1 MIAVLIA
8 VAIAFTVA
16 VLGTP
21 FVIRYL
27 QRHNIGAQIRDD
39 GPVAHPHEAKAGTP
53 TMGGVAIVGASF
65 VGYLVAHINS
75 EAIKFAD
82 SAIALW
88 VLILGLFA
96 VGFIDDYLG
105 VRRAR
110 NLGLRKRGK
119 TLGLLVVAVLFA
131 VMSTQVVHV
140 STHLS
145 FTRPISGVDLGTVG
159 WIMWCVA
166 VVYATTNAVN
176 ITDGLDGLAAGS
188 SALVFAAFVVISFTQ
203 FRHPGAYH
211 LRDATRS
218 ALEAGSIDVTVV
230 AAALMGACIGFLWWN
245 APPAKVFMGDTGALA
260 LGGAMAGMGLLT
272 NTALLLPIIGGLYV
286 LETVSVIAQVISF
299 RGFGRRILRMSPI
312 HHHFELLGWPESTII
327 VRFWILAGLAMA
339 LGLGIFYADFLRIP
353 GVGG

>member
-8 VAIAFTVA
+8 VAVAFGVS

-21 FVIRYL
+21 FVISYL
-27 QRHNIGAQIRDD
+27 RRHHIGQQIRDD

-53 TMGGVAIVGASF
+53 TMGGVAIIVAAF
-65 VGYLVAHINS
+65 LGYLAAHIRT

-82 SAIALW
+82 TAIALW

-96 VGFIDDYLG
+96 VGFLDDYLG
-105 VRRAR
+105 VRKAR

-119 TLGLLVVAVLFA
+119 TLGVLIVAGVFA
-131 VMSTQVVHV
+131 AMATGMVGV

-145 FTRPISGVDLGTVG
+145 FTRPLGIDLGTVG
-159 WIMWCVA
+159 WVLWCVA
-166 VVYATTNAVN
+166 VIYATTNAVN

-188 SALVFAAFVVISFTQ
+188 GALVFAAFVVISFTQ
-203 FRHPGAYH
+203 FRHPHSYH
-211 LRDATRS
+211 LGA
-218 ALEAGSIDVTVV
+218 AGSIDVAVV
-230 AAALMGACIGFLWWN
+230 AAAMLGGCVGFLWWN

-272 NTALLLPIIGGLYV
+272 NTHLLLPIVGGLYV
-286 LETVSVIAQVISF
+286 IETLSVIAQVISF
-299 RGFGRRILRMSPI
+299 RGFGRRVLRMSPI

-327 VRFWILAGLAMA
+327 VRFWIFAGLTMA
-339 LGLGIFYADFLRIP
+339 LGLGLFYADFLRL
-353 GVGG
+353 GVSG

>member
-8 VAIAFTVA
+8 VAVAFIVA

-21 FVIRYL
+21 FAIRYL

-53 TMGGVAIVGASF
+53 TMGGVAIVGAALI
-65 VGYLVAHINS
+65 GYLVAHINS

-82 SAIALW
+82 TAIALW

-96 VGFIDDYLG
+96 VGFVDDYLG
-105 VRRAR
+105 VRKAR

-119 TLGLLVVAVLFA
+119 TFGLLFVAA
-131 VMSTQVVHV
+131 VFGAMSLEIVKV

-145 FTRPISGVDLGTVG
+145 FTRAIPSVDLGTVG
-159 WIMWCVA
+159 WFLWAIA

-188 SALVFAAFVVISFTQ
+188 CALVFAAFVVISFTQ
-203 FRHPGAYH
+203 FRHPSAYH
-211 LRDATRS
+211 LRDATVS
-218 ALEAGSIDVTVV
+218 ALNAGSIDVTVV
-230 AAALMGACIGFLWWN
+230 AAALMGACVGFLWWN

-272 NTALLLPIIGGLYV
+272 NTTLLLPIIGGLYV
-286 LETVSVIAQVISF
+286 LETASVIAQVISF

-339 LGLGIFYADFLRIP
+339 LGLGLFYADFLSIP

>member
-8 VAIAFTVA
+8 VSIAFLVA
-16 VLGTP
+16 VVGTP
-21 FVIRYL
+21 FLIRYL
-27 QRHNIGAQIRDD
+27 TRHNIGAQIRDD

-53 TMGGVAIVGASF
+53 TMGGVAIIAAALI
-65 VGYLVAHINS
+65 GYLVAHVRT

-82 SAIALW
+82 TAIALW

-119 TLGLLVVAVLFA
+119 TFGLVFVATIFA
-131 VMSTQVVHV
+131 AMALEIVKV

-145 FTRPISGVDLGTVG
+145 FTRPLDIDLGTVG
-159 WIMWCVA
+159 WFLWAIA

-188 SALVFAAFVVISFTQ
+188 SAFVFAAFIVISFTQ
-203 FRHPGAYH
+203 FRHPDSYRMLA
-211 LRDATRS
+211 AS
-218 ALEAGSIDVTVV
+218 SIDVTVV

-286 LETVSVIAQVISF
+286 LETASVVAQVISF

-339 LGLGIFYADFLRIP
+339 LGLGLFYADFLRIP
-353 GVGG
+353 GAGG

>member
-8 VAIAFTVA
+8 VAVAFIVA

-21 FVIRYL
+21 FIIKYL
-27 QRHNIGAQIRDD
+27 RRHNIGAQIRDD

-53 TMGGVAIVGASF
+53 TMGGVAIVGAAF
-65 VGYLVAHINS
+65 LGYLAAHINS

-82 SAIALW
+82 TAIALW

-96 VGFIDDYLG
+96 VGFVDDYLG

-119 TLGLLVVAVLFA
+119 TLGLVFVAVLFA
-131 VMSTQVVHV
+131 AMSVELVEV

-145 FTRPISGVDLGTVG
+145 FTRPLGIDLGTVG
-159 WIMWCVA
+159 WILWAVA

-203 FRHPGAYH
+203 FRHPLSYD
-211 LRDATRS
+211 LRDATKT
-218 ALEAGSIDVTVV
+218 ALAAGSIDVAVV
-230 AAALMGACIGFLWWN
+230 AAALLGACVGFLWWN
-245 APPAKVFMGDTGALA
+245 APPARVFMGDSGALA

-272 NTALLLPIIGGLYV
+272 NTHLLLPIIGGLYV
-286 LETVSVIAQVISF
+286 LETASVIAQVISF

-327 VRFWILAGLAMA
+327 VRFWILAGFAMA
-339 LGLGIFYADFLRIP
+339 LGLGLFYADFLRIP
-353 GVGG
+353 GVTE

>member
-8 VAIAFTVA
+8 VAVAFGVS

-21 FVIRYL
+21 FVISYL
-27 QRHNIGAQIRDD
+27 RRHHIGQQIRDD

-53 TMGGVAIVGASF
+53 TMGGVAIIVAAF
-65 VGYLVAHINS
+65 LGYLAAHIRT

-82 SAIALW
+82 TAIALW

-96 VGFIDDYLG
+96 VGFLDDYLG
-105 VRRAR
+105 VRKAR

-119 TLGLLVVAVLFA
+119 TLGVLIVAGVFA
-131 VMSTQVVHV
+131 AMATGMVGV

-145 FTRPISGVDLGTVG
+145 FTRPLGIDLGTVG
-159 WIMWCVA
+159 WVLWCVA

-188 SALVFAAFVVISFTQ
+188 GALVFAAFVVISFTQ
-203 FRHPGAYH
+203 FRHPHSYH
-211 LRDATRS
+211 LGA
-218 ALEAGSIDVTVV
+218 AGSIDVAVV
-230 AAALMGACIGFLWWN
+230 AAAMLGGCVGFLWWN

-272 NTALLLPIIGGLYV
+272 NTHLLLPIVGGLYV
-286 LETVSVIAQVISF
+286 IETLSVIAQVISF
-299 RGFGRRILRMSPI
+299 RGFGRRVLRMSPI

-327 VRFWILAGLAMA
+327 VRFWIFAGLTMA
-339 LGLGIFYADFLRIP
+339 LGLGLFYADFLRL
-353 GVGG
+353 GVSG